1 MDNAMIKFK
10 WKEYRTPPVHCIQTG
25 NCVSRGHEP
34 LKLSRRLTK
43 SKLITVNIEGWHDPY
58 PMNGHQSVA
67 SGIDMFEINIY
78 EVTLST
84 PPTLMRDTKT
94 VFYHKCSKSL
104 LIVLSFHTVYRF
116 LRSYY

>member
-1 MDNAMIKFK
+1 
-10 WKEYRTPPVHCIQTG
+10 
-25 NCVSRGHEP
+25 
-34 LKLSRRLTK
+34 
-43 SKLITVNIEGWHDPY
+43 LITVNIEGWHDPY

-94 VFYHKCSKSL
+94 VGKYTLEPNATEVEITLPDKNQQIILTASIIIKS
-104 LIVLSFHTVYRF
+104 IFPREA
-116 LRSYY
+116 